1 MSSVS
6 LKKLQKLIKSS
17 RLTQK
22 EIAKR
27 AGVSA
32 NAVDSYAVGRIK
44 TSQIDTIES
53 ILNVLGKDLSDL
65 YDFNDTE
72 LAGMDRLTYAIEDM
86 LYERKSYE
94 QPAVNKIFEMTRQ
107 LGTLGV
113 GLEKSE
119 PETTNTILVEDA
131 IGKIYVNLVAIAMQT
146 DTDIIQAV
154 QNAYEEMK

>member
-1 MSSVS
+1 MTSLS

-32 NAVDSYAVGRIK
+32 NSVDSYAVGRVK

-53 ILNVLGKDLSDL
+53 ILNVLGKGLSDL

-72 LAGMDRLTYAIEDM
+72 LAGMDRLTYAIEDL
-86 LYERKSYE
+86 LYERKSYD
-94 QPAVNKIFEMTRQ
+94 PAVNKIFEMSRQ

-113 GLEKSE
+113 GLEKNK
-119 PETTNTILVEDA
+119 PEITNTLLIEDA

-146 DTDIIQAV
+146 DTDIIRAV

>member
-1 MSSVS
+1 MTSLS

-32 NAVDSYAVGRIK
+32 NAVDSYAVGKVK

-53 ILNVLGKDLSDL
+53 ILNAIGKDLSDL
-65 YDFNDTE
+65 YDINDTE
-72 LAGMDRLTYAIEDM
+72 LAGMDRLTYAIEDL

-94 QPAVNKIFEMTRQ
+94 QPAINKIFEMSRQ

-146 DTDIIQAV
+146 DTDIIRAV